1 MNTPKVQ
8 TEADDPKRTNANP
21 DTSPLPGMPH
31 GIPEDATKA
40 QPKGYPNSDR
50 HETETAPAE
59 KQPGPG

>member
-21 DTSPLPGMPH
+21 DTSPLPDQSY
-31 GIPEDATKA
+31 GIPDGAPGAE
-40 QPKGYPNSDR
+40 PMGRPNSDR
-50 HETETAPAE
+50 HKTETEPAE